1 MYTHTHVDTHTW
13 THTHVH
19 THTHTHMY
27 THTWHELRTGMD
39 ETGRLVFG
47 VKVVTYVSLPSAAKL
62 TNAMLFHG
70 LNSLSDQK

>member
-1 MYTHTHVDTHTW
+1 
-13 THTHVH
+13 
-19 THTHTHMY
+19 MY